1 MDRDHW
7 GDESNGPPPGA
18 SLPPGASTS
27 SGGIHPHPNAVAP
40 PGTQGNQ
47 MFGASNH
54 QSVEPAATAVQRTSN
69 GAPQPPQQG
78 PPGGIGGSNVGPHIR
93 QNGSAPGAPTSDPSS
108 SNNNSNNTNSN
119 NSTNNN
125 SSSRLPGGP
134 PPPPEG
140 SIPGTSQANWS
151 SPPPGATLNYTA
163 NQSIASGS
171 HSNNSNNASNDW

>member
-1 MDRDHW
+1 MDLENRHW
-7 GDESNGPPPGA
+7 PDDSEPGGPPPGA
-18 SLPPGASTS
+18 ALPPGTS
-27 SGGIHPHPNAVAP
+27 SGSHPNAVAP

-47 MFGASNH
+47 MFGANH
-54 QSVEPAATAVQRTSN
+54 QGVEPAAATVQRTSN